1 MIQPG
6 ALRKRIAR
14 RLTAAYTGGLLSEDT
29 YVRRV
34 EALKAPLIDPFRL
47 IGDLRPRSRAVGQPL
62 RLFRTV
68 SATARRIREPAP
80 VEHQSVLLPLDWGGQ
95 ERELLI
101 GRHQACDVV
110 LLDPSVSRQH
120 ARLIFRDG
128 SWILLDLGSTNG
140 TTVNGAPATRCE
152 LRPGDQVAL
161 GNERLTVD

>member
-1 MIQPG
+1 VIQAG

-14 RLTAAYTGGLLSEDT
+14 RLTAAYTGGLLSDDT

-47 IGDLRPRSRAVGQPL
+47 VGDLRPRGRAVGQPL

-68 SATARRIREPAP
+68 GATAQRVRKPAA
-80 VEHQSVLLPLDWGGQ
+80 VEHQSVLLPLDWDGQ
-95 ERELLI
+95 ERELLV
-101 GRHQACDVV
+101 GRHEACDVV

-128 SWILLDLGSTNG
+128 AWILLDLGSTNG
-140 TTVNGAPATRCE
+140 TTVNGAPVSRCE
-152 LRPGDQVAL
+152 LRPGDQVTL